1 MNIREVYSS
10 KAIALRHTEVASNKQ
25 PYLGLGLFP
34 RKKKTGLDLKWI
46 KTSKGLPVSLAPS
59 AFDTRSTIRSREGF
73 KMTETEMAFF
83 KESILIKEQ
92 DEQEIMRIQDSAD
105 PFAREVLDRIYDD
118 AETLLEGAEVVPERM
133 RMQLLSAEDGHPGI
147 SISADGV
154 TYNYNYDPDGSY
166 EANNFTELVGTD
178 MWSDTVNSDPITDVM
193 NAQDAVEAKTGTRPS
208 ILIVSKQT
216 MNYLKQNVKVRD
228 YTLSQNITANIIM
241 TDNRVK
247 ETFST
252 ELGVTIIV
260 YSKQYEDESEIVKKF
275 YPDGMAT
282 LIPDGA
288 LGNTWYGM
296 TPEER
301 TLIGR
306 PEADVAIVDGGVA
319 VSVTVTED
327 PVQTKTTV
335 SEICLPSFERISE
348 TYTLKVGPVSY

>member
-1 MNIREVYSS
+1 
-10 KAIALRHTEVASNKQ
+10 
-25 PYLGLGLFP
+25 
-34 RKKKTGLDLKWI
+34 
-46 KTSKGLPVSLAPS
+46 
-59 AFDTRSTIRSREGF
+59 
-73 KMTETEMAFF
+73 
-83 KESILIKEQ
+83 
-92 DEQEIMRIQDSAD
+92 
-105 PFAREVLDRIYDD
+105 
-118 AETLLEGAEVVPERM
+118 
-133 RMQLLSAEDGHPGI
+133 
-147 SISADGV
+147 
-154 TYNYNYDPDGSY
+154 
-166 EANNFTELVGTD
+166 
-178 MWSDTVNSDPITDVM
+178 MWSDTVNSDPIQDVM
-193 NAQDAVEAKTGTRPS
+193 DAQDAVEEATGTRPS
-208 ILIVSKQT
+208 ILLVSKKT
-216 MNYLKQNVKVRD
+216 MNWLKQNVKVRN
-228 YTLSQNITANIIM
+228 YTLAQNVTANIIM

-260 YSKQYEDESEIVKKF
+260 YSKQYKDENGMVKKF

-282 LIPDGA
+282 LIPDGV

-319 VSVTVTED
+319 ISVTVTED

>member
-1 MNIREVYSS
+1 MNIRDAYNA
-10 KAIALRHTEVASNKQ
+10 KAIAVRHTEAASNKQ
-25 PYLGLGLFP
+25 AYLGAGLFP
-34 RKKKTGLDLKWI
+34 SKKKTGLDLKWI

-59 AFDTRSTIRSREGF
+59 AFDTVSTLRSREGF
-73 KMTETEMAFF
+73 KITETEMAFF
-83 KESILIKEQ
+83 KESMLVKEN
-92 DEQEIMRIQDSAD
+92 DEQEIMRVQDSSD

-118 AETLLEGAEVVPERM
+118 AETLLEGAAVVPERM
-133 RMQLLSAEDGHPGI
+133 RMQLLSAENGSPSI
-147 SISADGV
+147 SIAANGA
-154 TYNYNYDPDGSY
+154 TYAYNYDPDGSY
-166 EANNFTELVGTD
+166 RANNYVELTGTD

-208 ILIVSKQT
+208 ILLVSKKT

-228 YTLSQNITANIIM
+228 YTLAQNVTANIIM

-260 YSKQYEDESEIVKKF
+260 YSKQYKDEDGIVKKF

-282 LIPDGA
+282 LIPNGT
-288 LGNTWYGM
+288 LGNTWFGM

-301 TLIGR
+301 TLMSKPG
-306 PEADVAIVDGGVA
+306 ADVTVVDGGVA
-319 VSVTVTED
+319 VSITVTED

-335 SEICLPSFERISE
+335 SEICLPSFERMQE
-348 TYTLKVGPVSY
+348 TYTLKVGAVSY

>member
-1 MNIREVYSS
+1 MNIRDAYSS
-10 KAIALRHTEVASNKQ
+10 KAIALRHNEVASNKQ
-25 PYLGLGLFP
+25 AYLGKGLFP
-34 RKKKTGLDLKWI
+34 NKKKTGLDLKWI

-83 KESILIKEQ
+83 KESMLIKEN
-92 DEQEIMRIQDSAD
+92 DEQEIMRIQDSTD
-105 PFAREVLDRIYDD
+105 PFAQEVLDRIYDD

-133 RMQLLSAEDGHPGI
+133 RMQLLSSESGHPSI
-147 SISADGV
+147 SISADGA
-154 TYNYNYDPDGSY
+154 TYEYNYDPDGSY
-166 EANNFTELVGTD
+166 EANNFTELLGTS
-178 MWSDTVNSDPITDVM
+178 MWSDTANSDPITDVM
-193 NAQDAVEAKTGTRPS
+193 NAQDAVEARTGSRPS
-208 ILIVSKQT
+208 ILLVSKQT
-216 MNYLKQNVKVRD
+216 MNWLKQNVKVRQ
-228 YTLSQNITANIIM
+228 YTLAQNVTANIIM
-241 TDNRVK
+241 TDARVR

-252 ELGVTIIV
+252 ELGISIIV
-260 YSKQYEDESEIVKKF
+260 YSKQYKDENGVVKKF

-288 LGNTWYGM
+288 LGNTWFGM

-306 PEADVAIVDGGVA
+306 PDADVAIVDGGVA

-335 SEICLPSFERISE
+335 SEIVLPSFERMDE
-348 TYTLKVGPVSY
+348 TYTIKVGDVSY

>member
-1 MNIREVYSS
+1 MNIRDAYSS
-10 KAIALRHTEVASNKQ
+10 KAIALRHNEVASNKQ
-25 PYLGLGLFP
+25 AYLGKGLFP
-34 RKKKTGLDLKWI
+34 TKKKTGLDLKWI

-83 KESILIKEQ
+83 KESMLIKEN

-133 RMQLLSAEDGHPGI
+133 RMQLLSAENGHPGI
-147 SISADGV
+147 SISADGA

-193 NAQDAVEAKTGTRPS
+193 NAQDAVEAETGVRPS

-216 MNYLKQNVKVRD
+216 MNWLKQNVKVRD
-228 YTLSQNITANIIM
+228 YTLSQNVTANIIM

-260 YSKQYEDESEIVKKF
+260 YSKQYKDETGMVKKF
-275 YPDGMAT
+275 YPDGIAT
-282 LIPDGA
+282 LIPDKA

-301 TLIGR
+301 TLMAR
-306 PEADVAIVDGGVA
+306 PDADVSIVDGGVA
-319 VSVTVTED
+319 ISVTVTED

-335 SEICLPSFERISE
+335 SEIVLPSFESMSE
-348 TYTLKVGPVSY
+348 TYTLKVGTVSY

>member
-1 MNIREVYSS
+1 MNIRDAYSS
-10 KAIALRHTEVASNKQ
+10 KAIALRHNEVASNKQ
-25 PYLGLGLFP
+25 AYLGKGLFP
-34 RKKKTGLDLKWI
+34 AKKKTGLDLKWI

-83 KESILIKEQ
+83 KESMLIKEN

-118 AETLLEGAEVVPERM
+118 AETLLDGAEVVPERM

-147 SISADGV
+147 SIAADGA

-193 NAQDAVEAKTGTRPS
+193 NAQDAVEAETGVRPS

-216 MNYLKQNVKVRD
+216 MNWLKQNVKVRD
-228 YTLSQNITANIIM
+228 YTLSQNVTANIIM

-260 YSKQYEDESEIVKKF
+260 YSKQYKDETGMVKKF

-282 LIPDGA
+282 LIPDKA

-301 TLIGR
+301 TLMAR
-306 PEADVAIVDGGVA
+306 PDADVSIVDGGVA
-319 VSVTVTED
+319 ISVTVTED

-335 SEICLPSFERISE
+335 SEIVLPSFESMSE
-348 TYTLKVGPVSY
+348 TYTLKVGAVSY

>member
-83 KESILIKEQ
+83 KESMLIKEQ

-147 SISADGV
+147 SISADGA

-228 YTLSQNITANIIM
+228 YTLSQNVTANIIM
-241 TDNRVK
+241 TDGRVK
-247 ETFST
+247 DTFST
-252 ELGVTIIV
+252 ELGISIIV
-260 YSKQYEDESEIVKKF
+260 YSKQYKDENGIVKKF

-288 LGNTWYGM
+288 LGNMWYGM

-335 SEICLPSFERISE
+335 SEICLPSFERMDE
-348 TYTLKVGPVSY
+348 TYTIKAYAVSY

>member
-1 MNIREVYSS
+1 MNIRDVYSA
-10 KAIALRHTEVASNKQ
+10 KAIALRHAEVASNKQ
-25 PYLGLGLFP
+25 AYLGKGLFP
-34 RKKKTGLDLKWI
+34 VKKKTGLDLKWV
-46 KTSKGLPVSLAPS
+46 KTSKGLAVSLMPS

-83 KESILIKEQ
+83 KESTLVKEQ
-92 DEQEIMRIQDSAD
+92 DEQEIMRIQDSAV
-105 PFAREVLDRIYDD
+105 PFAKEVLDRIYDD
-118 AETLLEGAEVVPERM
+118 VETLLEGAEVVPERM

-147 SISADGV
+147 SISADGA
-154 TYNYNYDPDGSY
+154 TYKYNYDPDGSY
-166 EANNFTELVGTD
+166 EANNFMELRGTD
-178 MWSDTVNSDPITDVM
+178 MWSDTVNSNPIQDVM
-193 NAQDAVEAKTGTRPS
+193 DAQDAVEAKTGTKPS
-208 ILIVSKQT
+208 ILLVSKLT
-216 MNYLKQNVKVRD
+216 MNWLKQNVKVRD
-228 YTLSQNITANIIM
+228 YTLAQNVTANIII

-247 ETFST
+247 ETFLA

-260 YSKQYEDESEIVKKF
+260 YSKSYKDETGMVKKF

-301 TLIGR
+301 TLMSR
-306 PEADVAIVDGGVA
+306 PGADVTIVDGGVA

-335 SEICLPSFERISE
+335 SEICLPSFERMDE
-348 TYTLKVGPVSY
+348 TYTLKVGAVSY